1 MNIPK
6 RYSQRLVTPLLFCR
20 HREALTFVV
29 LLIIF
34 PPGVNAEFDHESW
47 NELLKKHVVVLADGQ
62 ATQVNYEAMLEDRIA
77 ITQYLEELASISR
90 GEFDAWSIP
99 EQLAFLINAYNAWT
113 IELILSEYSGLRSIR
128 QIGLLPFSAWRR
140 KIVRLFDEQ
149 HSLDEIEH
157 GMIRGWGIY
166 NEPRIHFAV
175 NCAAI
180 GCPALR
186 AEAYLGNSLD
196 QQLEE
201 NTKLFLSDRTRNYFL
216 NGQLYVSSIFDWY
229 EEDFEQGWR
238 GINSVSEFLLNYV
251 TELGLDLEEISF
263 LEQERIQIRHLRY
276 DWDLNK
282 VQ

>member
-1 MNIPK
+1 MPK
-6 RYSQRLVTPLLFCR
+6 PYSQRLVKPQLFCR
-20 HREALTFVV
+20 HREALTFAI
-29 LLIIF
+29 LLTIF
-34 PPGVNAEFDHESW
+34 PIVVNAEFDHTSW

-62 ATQVNYEAMLEDRIA
+62 ATQVNYEAMLKDRIA

-90 GEFDAWSIP
+90 GEFNAWSSS

-113 IELILSEYSGLRSIR
+113 VELILSEYSGLRSIR

-149 HSLDEIEH
+149 HSLDEVEH

-186 AEAYLGNSLD
+186 AEAYLGKSLD

-201 NTKLFLSDRTRNYFL
+201 NTKLFLSDRTRNYYL
-216 NGQLYVSSIFDWY
+216 DGQLYVSSIFDWY
-229 EEDFEQGWR
+229 EEDFEQGWH

-251 TELGLDLEEISF
+251 TELGLDADSILF
-263 LEQERIQIRHLRY
+263 LEQERIRIEYLRY

>member
-34 PPGVNAEFDHESW
+34 PLGVNAEFDHESW

-251 TELGLDLEEISF
+251 TELGLGLEEISF

>member
-34 PPGVNAEFDHESW
+34 PLGVNAEFDHESW

-276 DWDLNK
+276 DWGLNK